1 MAATSPWAEPV
12 ALFVLVLVPVYP
24 FYDYFSLSLM
34 ANSKFQDALAS
45 LSLHYPYLV
54 LFPPPPSSN
63 FAPISRAS
71 YRFRSRRLHLVHP
84 RQRRR
89 SRRTQGFLAKRSASY
104 LARRRLPL
112 SFGISA
118 RPPTPKAA
126 SPRCLLSLL
135 QRHFGRRCQN
145 VTSMTFSVLHIYPPT
160 STKFLSPI
168 NADCSKSF
176 RIGAFF
182 ASWLLGTFLM
192 VSIMPPLLQ
201 GPRSLEVSTSL
212 LSYILLWVSSTYL
225 K

>member
-1 MAATSPWAEPV
+1 
-12 ALFVLVLVPVYP
+12 
-24 FYDYFSLSLM
+24 
-34 ANSKFQDALAS
+34 
-45 LSLHYPYLV
+45 
-54 LFPPPPSSN
+54 
-63 FAPISRAS
+63 
-71 YRFRSRRLHLVHP
+71 
-84 RQRRR
+84 
-89 SRRTQGFLAKRSASY
+89 
-104 LARRRLPL
+104 
-112 SFGISA
+112 
-118 RPPTPKAA
+118 
-126 SPRCLLSLL
+126 
-135 QRHFGRRCQN
+135 
-145 VTSMTFSVLHIYPPT
+145 MTFSVLHIYPPT